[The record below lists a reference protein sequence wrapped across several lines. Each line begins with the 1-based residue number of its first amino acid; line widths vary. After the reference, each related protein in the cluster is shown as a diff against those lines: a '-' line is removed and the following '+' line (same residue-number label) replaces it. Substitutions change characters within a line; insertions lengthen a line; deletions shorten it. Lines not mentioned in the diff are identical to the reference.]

1 MKPEILQ
8 YLSLKERR
16 HFMKC
21 PDCGNYFDMRD
32 LEDVF
37 NHFHK
42 SNQVLVYSRSVKV
55 GEPDDTYM
63 LPYKRGNSQVRHLL
77 LLGFGEVF
85 SCIVRLTDCFFCSTP
100 MDLTEFIV
108 SARSLLP
115 AYSVDLLLLFVWF
128 MIEIA

>member
-21 PDCGNYFDMRD
+21 PDCGSYFDMRD

-42 SNQVLVYSRSVKV
+42 SNQVLVYSRFVSV
-55 GEPDDTYM
+55 GEPVAYT
-63 LPYKRGNSQVRHLL
+63 KARR
-77 LLGFGEVF
+77 
-85 SCIVRLTDCFFCSTP
+85 RL
-100 MDLTEFIV
+100 I
-108 SARSLLP
+108 
-115 AYSVDLLLLFVWF
+115 
-128 MIEIA
+128 

>member
-8 YLSLKERR
+8 YLSQSERR

-42 SNQVLVYSRSVKV
+42 SNQLLATYSHSIRV
-55 GEPDDTYM
+55 GEPIAYT
-63 LPYKRGNSQVRHLL
+63 NSKKK
-77 LLGFGEVF
+77 
-85 SCIVRLTDCFFCSTP
+85 I
-100 MDLTEFIV
+100 DLN
-108 SARSLLP
+108 
-115 AYSVDLLLLFVWF
+115 
-128 MIEIA
+128 